1 MRGSLYNYLKNS
13 TIAGFTK
20 SNNATLNAPNL
31 SIDFD
36 ADFDNWSTKFSTDF
50 DILPHGDLIEN
61 Q

>member
-1 MRGSLYNYLKNS
+1 MRGSLYNHLKNS